1 MSGFGPSP
9 NFHFFLNTALSI
21 LALTALQVQIG
32 TPQVFDVILAQL
44 RKFWLSRDVLPH
56 SYPILAAIIY
66 W

>member
-21 LALTALQVQIG
+21 LALTALQVQIS
-32 TPQVFDVILAQL
+32 TLQVFDVILAQL
-44 RKFWLSRDVLPH
+44 RKFWLSRDVLPY
-56 SYPILAAIIY
+56 SYPLLAAITY

>member
-32 TPQVFDVILAQL
+32 TLQVFDVILAQL
-44 RKFWLSRDVLPH
+44 RKF
-56 SYPILAAIIY
+56 
-66 W
+66 